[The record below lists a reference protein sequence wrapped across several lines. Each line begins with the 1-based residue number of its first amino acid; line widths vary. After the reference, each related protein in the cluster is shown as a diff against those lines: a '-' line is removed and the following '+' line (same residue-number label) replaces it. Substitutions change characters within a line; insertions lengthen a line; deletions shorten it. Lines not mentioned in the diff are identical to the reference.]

1 MKIIPEYGTDQ
12 ILFGST
18 KQDCIKTYGPPTKEV
33 IDDSGDINLY
43 YFDLGLA
50 LKLEQENNGLVGWIQ
65 VSNPRVS
72 LLGIK
77 PIGQKA
83 SVIIE
88 QLKQTLGSNI
98 EEQNLDDWQSIV
110 FEDYWL
116 EIQVSLGFIQ
126 QVNFGVLYDE
136 EDKPKWPKNKP
147 GEQEG

>member
-98 EEQNLDDWQSIV
+98 EEQN
-110 FEDYWL
+110 
-116 EIQVSLGFIQ
+116 
-126 QVNFGVLYDE
+126 
-136 EDKPKWPKNKP
+136 
-147 GEQEG
+147 